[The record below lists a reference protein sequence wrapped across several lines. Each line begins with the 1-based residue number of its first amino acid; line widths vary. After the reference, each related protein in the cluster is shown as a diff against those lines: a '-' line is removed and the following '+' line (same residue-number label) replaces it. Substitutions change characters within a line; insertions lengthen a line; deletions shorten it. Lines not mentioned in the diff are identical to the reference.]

1 MSDTNHTDATP
12 EATTAPAPTLER
24 FLRFERRAGGPTS
37 PWSIA
42 NTRRIAGEKIFGVL
56 EIYEWLKAIMPRL
69 AAEWGADDRV
79 VLFVAA
85 VMETAGRET
94 PVTEPEASELFRAA
108 EGAVLERLVA
118 RGQLTREMPRKVRRI
133 RMSADNGC
141 GGTYDL
147 RDLATFTSIR
157 GFRQGVQTVTLLA
170 ALGVVD
176 PQVADLL
183 IEDNGDGWEV
193 LGLAGGLST
202 KLVGLLRGVAPS
214 VGRLRATGV
223 RSYLP
228 LSPPGVRRGP
238 FRPRREHGR
247 RAVVPSTSPAIV
259 THGPR
264 GSPRGPTCTAAI
276 PRRLPPR
283 HGETPDRLWTRRR
296 SEAR

>member
-56 EIYEWLKAIMPRL
+56 AIYEWLKAIMPRL

-85 VMETAGRET
+85 VMEKVGRDT

-133 RMSADNGC
+133 RMSAYSGH
-141 GGTYDL
+141 GRAYDL
-147 RDLATFTSIR
+147 RDLAMFASIR
-157 GFRQGVQTVTLLA
+157 GFRQGVQAVTLLA

-183 IEDNGDGWEV
+183 IEDNGEGWEV
-193 LGLAGGLST
+193 PGLAGRLST
-202 KLVGLLRGVAPS
+202 RRSRPTPRRGAVSGPRVDLS
-214 VGRLRATGV
+214 TDFRGRLTVTGN
-223 RSYLP
+223 
-228 LSPPGVRRGP
+228 
-238 FRPRREHGR
+238 
-247 RAVVPSTSPAIV
+247 
-259 THGPR
+259 
-264 GSPRGPTCTAAI
+264 
-276 PRRLPPR
+276 
-283 HGETPDRLWTRRR
+283 
-296 SEAR
+296 